1 MQTSFWPG
9 FFIILAAVGACKAAV
24 VEPPSASVKI
34 SILSGRPVVSQVF
47 LNGQGPYRFLLDTGA
62 QTNQVD
68 AALARKLA
76 LTATFQVELETA
88 SGVTHARGGR
98 VNQVSL
104 GSAAA
109 SNQEFLF
116 TNLDGLH
123 TLSPDLRGILGQ
135 EFLAHFDYTLDFH
148 DHRLTFGSAPG
159 AGAHMPVRLVDGR
172 MALST
177 SLGEL
182 VLDSGTDSLILFRSS
197 AHPVT
202 RQILA
207 ASGKTTTVSM
217 ERMSELCIGGRPYR
231 VAKAAVEPQ
240 PGAHEAGL
248 LPASLFRA
256 LFISNSEG
264 YVVVD
269 PGQNAHPG
277 MD

>member
-1 MQTSFWPG
+1 
-9 FFIILAAVGACKAAV
+9 
-24 VEPPSASVKI
+24 
-34 SILSGRPVVSQVF
+34 
-47 LNGQGPYRFLLDTGA
+47 
-62 QTNQVD
+62 
-68 AALARKLA
+68 
-76 LTATFQVELETA
+76 VELETA
-88 SGVTHARGGR
+88 SGATHAKGGR
-98 VNQVSL
+98 VDRVSL
-104 GSAAA
+104 GSTEAGPAEA

-116 TNLDGLH
+116 TNLDALRN
-123 TLSPDLRGILGQ
+123 LSPDLHGILGQ

-148 DHRLTFGSAPG
+148 DRRLTFGSAPV

-197 AHPVT
+197 AHPAT
-202 RQILA
+202 RKLLA
-207 ASGKTTTVSM
+207 ASGKTTKVSM
-217 ERMSELCIGGRPYR
+217 ERMSELRIGGRAYHL
-231 VAKAAVEPQ
+231 AKAAVELQ
-240 PGAHEAGL
+240 SGAHEAGL

-269 PGQNAHPG
+269 PGQTAHSG

>member
-1 MQTSFWPG
+1 M
-9 FFIILAAVGACKAAV
+9 ILTAAGACKAAV
-24 VEPPSASVKI
+24 VEPPSTSVKI

-47 LNGQGPYRFLLDTGA
+47 LNGQGPFRFLLDTGA
-62 QTNQVD
+62 ETNQVD
-68 AALARKLA
+68 AALARKLG
-76 LTATFQVELETA
+76 LTATFQVELQTA
-88 SGVTHARGGR
+88 SGATHSRGGR
-98 VNQVSL
+98 VSHVSL
-104 GSAAA
+104 GSAEA

-123 TLSPDLRGILGQ
+123 TLSPDLQGILGQ

-148 DHRLTFGSAPG
+148 EHRLTFGPAPG
-159 AGAHMPVRLVDGR
+159 AATHMPVRLVDGR

-182 VLDSGTDSLILFRSS
+182 VLDSGTDSLILFRS
-197 AHPVT
+197 AVQPAT
-202 RQILA
+202 GQIRGSSGETAA
-207 ASGKTTTVSM
+207 ASL
-217 ERMSELCIGGRPYR
+217 ERLSELRIGGRVYR
-231 VAKAAVEPQ
+231 LAKTAVEPQ

-256 LFISNSEG
+256 LFISNSGG

-269 PGQNAHPG
+269 PARTTHPG